1 MSIQYSDTLQNEKCK
16 VIHTFFKSPFMSNLE
31 SLVKLLIQLQS
42 KMMDEEFLEIYL
54 VRKFYGEKALIVLL
68 KCVHAI
74 FQKSTAQQLE
84 ILLLTYFF
92 LVQSWK

>member
-1 MSIQYSDTLQNEKCK
+1 
-16 VIHTFFKSPFMSNLE
+16 
-31 SLVKLLIQLQS
+31 
-42 KMMDEEFLEIYL
+42 MDEEFLEIYL

-92 LVQSWK
+92 LVQS